1 VAGRSTPSAR
11 RDDLDGFDVRPG
23 ALEEFACTCDV
34 ASGRVAALDPG
45 KAATP
50 VPAALPGTATAA
62 AMTDLAIA
70 LAVSCQAVGGA
81 FAAPAG
87 RARASAAQFAG
98 ADDRS
103 GVALSRLS
111 GAA

>member
-1 VAGRSTPSAR
+1 M
-11 RDDLDGFDVRPG
+11 DGFDVRPG

-34 ASGRVAALDPG
+34 ASGRVAAVDPG
-45 KAATP
+45 QAAAP

-62 AMTDLAIA
+62 AMTDLAICARGLVPGGGRA
-70 LAVSCQAVGGA
+70 L
-81 FAAPAG
+81 AG
-87 RARASAAQFAG
+87 RARASAAQYAG